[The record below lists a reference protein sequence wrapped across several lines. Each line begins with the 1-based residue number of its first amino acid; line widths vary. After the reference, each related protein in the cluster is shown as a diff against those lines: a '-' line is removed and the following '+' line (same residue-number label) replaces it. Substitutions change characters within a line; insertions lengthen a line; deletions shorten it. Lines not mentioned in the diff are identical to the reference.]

1 MLAQLLMLKQQ
12 NASVNTHTPL
22 ESQTA
27 PAGATCL
34 HFEVTTQKPSAQHI
48 RATANGI
55 VLC

>member
-34 HFEVTTQKPSAQHI
+34 HFEVTQKPSAQHI
-48 RATANGI
+48 RAMAIGI